1 MTLNTPTLTIQINP
15 VGNTGKFTI
24 EVSPTKEQSDEY
36 RRYLLS
42 PANRLPGAPRKR
54 PVQQLF

>member
-1 MTLNTPTLTIQINP
+1 MTLNTPTLTIQINS
-15 VGNTGKFTI
+15 VDNTGKYVI
-24 EVSPTKEQSDEY
+24 EVSPKKEQSDEY
-36 RRYLLS
+36 TRFLLS